1 MLFKE
6 IIEHDIN
13 YYIIVDK
20 MAHMSIC
27 QGERPAVMLGNVQVP
42 HGDEG
47 FACYWIEKSNVDQW
61 HPLTL
66 ASASG
71 SLKVSIILAASRPRP
86 GREATKIAGG
96 GRKPVKI

>member
-27 QGERPAVMLGNVQVP
+27 QGERPAVMSGNVQVP
-42 HGDEG
+42 HGDEE
-47 FACYWIEKSNVDQW
+47 FVCYWIEKSNVDQ
-61 HPLTL
+61 
-66 ASASG
+66 
-71 SLKVSIILAASRPRP
+71 
-86 GREATKIAGG
+86 
-96 GRKPVKI
+96 